1 MAAMAVRRSG
11 LWHNGDFLRLWSGQ
25 SVSSLGSQVS
35 LLAIPFAAVVLLH
48 VSAFQAGLLGTA
60 EYLPWLLVGLPA
72 GVVVD
77 RLPRRSVLIAADAG
91 RAVVFAS
98 VPAAWW
104 VGHLT
109 VVQLYAVAFV
119 AGILTVFF
127 YVAYQSYLP
136 ELVGIEHLVEGNSKL
151 ETTSSAASVA
161 GPTIGGALV
170 AGVGAAVSVLADAVS
185 YVVSVVMLLS
195 IRRRE
200 RPLHDA
206 DAPPGP
212 LLRGMRRD
220 IVEGLRFLVGH
231 PLLRPIVFCSAAA
244 NLFLDMVLA
253 LVVLFAVRDLGMSST
268 AVGLAFSVGSL
279 ALVAGAAGAPRIA
292 ARIGT
297 GPTIA
302 GSAML
307 FTLAFAV
314 LALAPRAHPFW
325 FIAAQ
330 SGLTGFAA
338 VVYNVNQVSLRQ
350 AVTPSRLRGRVNAT
364 NRFVVYG
371 VSPVGT
377 FVGGVLGSALG
388 LRTTFW
394 IAAGGLALPSLLVV
408 FSPVVRLRRIEDAF
422 TSPGAGDEF
431 SAALST

>member
-1 MAAMAVRRSG
+1 MAARRPG
-11 LWHNGDFLRLWSGQ
+11 LWHNGDFLRLWGGQ

-35 LLAIPFAAVVLLH
+35 LIAIPFAAVVLLH

-77 RLPRRSVLIAADAG
+77 RLPRRPVLIAADIG

-104 VGHLT
+104 IGHLA
-109 VVQLYAVAFV
+109 VAQLYAVAFV

-127 YVAYQSYLP
+127 DVAYQSYLP
-136 ELVGIEHLVEGNSKL
+136 ELVGTEHLVEGNSKL
-151 ETTSSAASVA
+151 DTTGSAASVA
-161 GPTIGGALV
+161 GPTLGGALI
-170 AGVGAAVSVLADAVS
+170 AAAGAAVSVLADAVS
-185 YVVSVVMLLS
+185 YVVSVVMLLG
-195 IRRRE
+195 IRGRE
-200 RPLHDA
+200 QALHDA
-206 DAPPGP
+206 GAPRGHW
-212 LLRGMRRD
+212 LRGMRRD
-220 IVEGLRFLVGH
+220 IVEGLRFLLGH
-231 PLLRPIVFCSAAA
+231 PLLRPIVFCSAVA
-244 NLFLDMVLA
+244 NFFIDMVLA

-279 ALVAGAAGAPRIA
+279 ALLAGAAGAPRIA

-297 GPTIA
+297 GPTIV
-302 GSAML
+302 GSATL
-307 FTLAFAV
+307 FTLGFAL
-314 LALAPRAHPFW
+314 LALTPRAHPFW

-330 SGLTGFAA
+330 SGITGFAA
-338 VVYNVNQVSLRQ
+338 VVYNVNQRSLRQ
-350 AVTPSRLRGRVNAT
+350 AVTPSRLLGRVNAS

-377 FVGGVLGSALG
+377 FVGGILGSAVG

-394 IAAGGLALPSLLVV
+394 IAAGGLALPALLVM
-408 FSPVVRLRRIEDAF
+408 FSPVIRLRRIEDVSA
-422 TSPGAGDEF
+422 SSAAGDDVRVAP
-431 SAALST
+431 SIPG